1 MGNFFRS
8 FRGWFRR
15 NDHQAPNGR
24 MVVSVPKLAQ
34 MLEATQ
40 PVELSC
46 DEVLRLMGACAEA
59 VLRGEDHTQAV
70 PLFERHIEMCADCRE
85 EFEALLRILRAQQ
98 A

>member
-8 FRGWFRR
+8 FRSWFRR
-15 NDHQAPNGR
+15 NDYQAPNGR
-24 MVVSVPKLAQ
+24 MAVSVPKLAK

-46 DEVLRLMGACAEA
+46 DEVLRLMGTFAEA
-59 VLRGEDHTQAV
+59 FLRGEDHTQAV

>member
-1 MGNFFRS
+1 MWSFFRS
-8 FRGWFRR
+8 LGRRFRR
-15 NDHQAPNGR
+15 NGHTAPNGR
-24 MVVSVPKLAQ
+24 MAMSVPKLMQ
-34 MLEATQ
+34 QLEATQ

-46 DEVLRLMGACAEA
+46 DEVLALMDACAEA

-70 PLFERHIEMCADCRE
+70 PLFEKHIEMCADCRE

>member
-1 MGNFFRS
+1 MCNLFEPFR
-8 FRGWFRR
+8 RWFRR
-15 NDHQAPNGR
+15 DAHMSPNGH
-24 MVVSVPKLAQ
+24 MAVSVPKIMHQLA
-34 MLEATQ
+34 ATQ

-59 VLRGEDHTQAV
+59 VMRGEDYAQVV
-70 PLFERHIEMCADCRE
+70 PLFEKHVDMCPDCRE